1 MSIKITMP
9 ALSPTMTEGTLSSW
23 LVAEGD
29 SVVSGQVI
37 AEIETDKATMEVEA
51 VDEGIIAKIVIDAN
65 TPNVAVNSVIALL
78 AEEGEDVIEVAKESV
93 ESSAPVATPAPTPTV
108 SKPAPV
114 NVAPTAPV
122 QSSPV
127 QSSPAQ
133 GRIFAS
139 PLAKRIA
146 EQKGLNLSNIT
157 GSGPKGRIIKM
168 DVENAKVGGMPS
180 MSATAPARPTPFEPA
195 YTEIPVSTMR
205 SVIAKRL
212 CQSKQEV
219 PHFYV
224 SADVEIDKLLSARK
238 YLNDIAD
245 GAYKVS
251 VNDMVLKAVAVALRK
266 VPEANVSWAE
276 TMVKAY
282 SAVDVSVAVAIEGGL
297 ITPIIRNADYK
308 SLVEISTEM
317 KELAGK
323 AKSGS
328 LTPEQF
334 QGGTVSVSNLGMFG
348 VKQFNAIV
356 NPPQACIVAVG
367 AGMQKPIVKDGQ
379 LAVGTVMNLTISADH
394 RAVDGAV
401 AAQFLSAIKEAL
413 EEPVALMM

>member
-9 ALSPTMTEGTLSSW
+9 ALSPTMTEGTLSTW

-78 AEEGEDVIEVAKESV
+78 AEEGEDVSEVAKESV
-93 ESSAPVATPAPTPTV
+93 ESSVPAATPTPAVSKPSPVTVATPAPT
-108 SKPAPV
+108 APL
-114 NVAPTAPV
+114 
-122 QSSPV
+122 

-146 EQKGLNLSNIT
+146 EQKGLNLSNII

-180 MSATAPARPTPFEPA
+180 MSAIAPARPTPFEPA
-195 YTEIPVSTMR
+195 YTEVPVSTMR

-212 CQSKQEV
+212 SQSKQEV

-238 YLNDIAD
+238 YLNGIAND
-245 GAYKVS
+245 AYKVS

-328 LTPEQF
+328 LTPEEF

-401 AAQFLSAIKEAL
+401 AAKFLSAIKEAL

>member
-65 TPNVAVNSVIALL
+65 TTNVAVNSVIALL
-78 AEEGEDVIEVAKESV
+78 AEEGEDVSKVAKESV
-93 ESSAPVATPAPTPTV
+93 ESSAPVATPTPTV

-114 NVAPTAPV
+114 TVATPAPTA
-122 QSSPV
+122 PV

-133 GRIFAS
+133 GRIFVS

-157 GSGPKGRIIKM
+157 GSGPKGRIVKT

-180 MSATAPARPTPFEPA
+180 MSAIAPTRPTPFEPA
-195 YTEIPVSTMR
+195 YTEVPVSTMR

-212 CQSKQEV
+212 SQSKQEV

-238 YLNDIAD
+238 YLNGIAD

-297 ITPIIRNADYK
+297 ITPIVRNADYK

-328 LTPEQF
+328 LTPEEF

-379 LAVGTVMNLTISADH
+379 LAVGTIMNLTISADH